1 MAAQEP
7 KMILPT
13 GKSKSN
19 ASAFTLVELMLV
31 MATLLIVVAVAF
43 PSLKN
48 FFRGRNLDAEAH
60 RLLALTRYGQS
71 RAVSEGVPMVLWIDA
86 ENGRYGLQTQTGYAD
101 TDAKAVQF
109 TIDDQLTLEVSAN
122 RTGPA
127 TRSGVWTQTTVPG
140 TGPLIRFF
148 PDGSIGESSPE
159 NIFISQGDN
168 GMILV
173 RESSNRLRYEIASSQ
188 TAQR

>member
-127 TRSGVWTQTTVPG
+127 TRDRHRCRVPDPYMDAAQAP
-140 TGPLIRFF
+140 TRPSDHRIPVRVVHRPLHQPR
-148 PDGSIGESSPE
+148 G
-159 NIFISQGDN
+159 
-168 GMILV
+168 
-173 RESSNRLRYEIASSQ
+173 R
-188 TAQR
+188 